1 MICLSV
7 LPVRKLT
14 QTGTK
19 RPSSK
24 LDLSLTQIQ
33 AAIEDLDPRK
43 NLQSIA
49 ASAADILAE
58 SELSTKWD
66 DVILMLDSE
75 NISERLRLA
84 AHIIFRAKLV
94 LDEMDRNPN
103 TKTIVYNT
111 MLMMDALEVSNLKGY
126 IRDPSSPEYQNLD
139 SDTLS
144 MDSALKKERII
155 SIIKELQTNNPGK
168 GITWLRREASKVLT
182 SEGST
187 EDRAG
192 LIRTSSNE
200 RDFLILECSISEK

>member
-1 MICLSV
+1 MDLKE
-7 LPVRKLT
+7 P
-14 QTGTK
+14 
-19 RPSSK
+19 K

-144 MDSALKKERII
+144 MESALKKERII
-155 SIIKELQTNNPGK
+155 RIIKELQTNNPGK

-182 SEGST
+182 SEGFKGYSYRQIMRDT
-187 EDRAG
+187 KG
-192 LIRTSSNE
+192 LKI
-200 RDFLILECSISEK
+200 D

>member
-1 MICLSV
+1 MDLKE
-7 LPVRKLT
+7 P
-14 QTGTK
+14 
-19 RPSSK
+19 K

-84 AHIIFRAKLV
+84 AHIIFRAKLI

-126 IRDPSSPEYQNLD
+126 IRDPSPEYQNLN

-144 MDSALKKERII
+144 MESALKKERII
-155 SIIKELQTNNPGK
+155 SIIKELNTNNPGK

-182 SEGST
+182 SEGFKGYSYRQIMRDT
-187 EDRAG
+187 KG
-192 LIRTSSNE
+192 LKI
-200 RDFLILECSISEK
+200 D

>member
-1 MICLSV
+1 MDLKE
-7 LPVRKLT
+7 P
-14 QTGTK
+14 
-19 RPSSK
+19 K

-94 LDEMDRNPN
+94 LDEMDMSRINDLVPFQ
-103 TKTIVYNT
+103 
-111 MLMMDALEVSNLKGY
+111 SKGEAFHQ
-126 IRDPSSPEYQNLD
+126 I
-139 SDTLS
+139 
-144 MDSALKKERII
+144 
-155 SIIKELQTNNPGK
+155 QTNY
-168 GITWLRREASKVLT
+168 S
-182 SEGST
+182 
-187 EDRAG
+187 D
-192 LIRTSSNE
+192 
-200 RDFLILECSISEK
+200 